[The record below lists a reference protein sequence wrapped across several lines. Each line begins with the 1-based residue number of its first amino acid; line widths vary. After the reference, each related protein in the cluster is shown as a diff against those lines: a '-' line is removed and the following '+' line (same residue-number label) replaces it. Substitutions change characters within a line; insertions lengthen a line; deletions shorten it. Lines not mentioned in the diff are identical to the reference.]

1 MGGSGPGRI
10 CGGWISASICGGG
23 EDDGRR
29 AGRSRWAQC
38 APSSAAAGSGG
49 WCGAGRDWGLAKK
62 NVAVVGGSTVGGG
75 ERRREESNSAGRV
88 RRQDGSWAVEG
99 SGAGRATARR
109 GWAPGGVGIGLRRS
123 WAVRRGDV
131 GEVVGDVVAAN
142 RVQKTGSGDRET
154 RRIGCAGWLSGVK
167 LLISYP
173 GYSIDLLYI
182 YIYIC
187 YFLI

>member
-62 NVAVVGGSTVGGG
+62 KCGRGGGSTVGGG

-99 SGAGRATARR
+99 SGAGRRATARR

-142 RVQKTGSGDRET
+142 RVQKTGSGDRDQAD
-154 RRIGCAGWLSGVK
+154 RVRAGSGMEQ
-167 LLISYP
+167 LIP
-173 GYSIDLLYI
+173 
-182 YIYIC
+182 
-187 YFLI
+187 

>member
-1 MGGSGPGRI
+1 MWEVGT
-10 CGGWISASICGGG
+10 
-23 EDDGRR
+23 E
-29 AGRSRWAQC
+29 
-38 APSSAAAGSGG
+38 SGG
-49 WCGAGRDWGLAKK
+49 LGAGRK
-62 NVAVVGGSTVGGG
+62 NGRGGGSTVGGG

-154 RRIGCAGWLSGVK
+154 RRIGCAGWLSGVE

-182 YIYIC
+182 YIHISIHVNS
-187 YFLI
+187 FTNENV